1 MRPRPPRLSTVPAP
15 TGSEPALERCPHPGS
30 RIDIEVTSDLG
41 FEYCPECDQKS
52 WWRRSS
58 AGITRPPNRVLFR
71 RR

>member
-1 MRPRPPRLSTVPAP
+1 MRPPRLSSVPAP
-15 TGSEPALERCPHPGS
+15 TGSEPGLERCPHPES

-52 WWRRSS
+52 WWRRS
-58 AGITRPPNRVLFR
+58 AEITRPPDQVRLR